1 MFMIDFLMR
10 EMLDRDLE
18 RIDNLN
24 KEVDYLKTIW
34 HDDDAYNQRM
44 KYLEQTYNETDFQY
58 IVDKVSLYNSV
69 DKIKKIWYNKRVMKK
84 ERT

>member
-1 MFMIDFLMR
+1 MIDFLMR

-34 HDDDAYNQRM
+34 HDDDIYNQRM
-44 KYLEQTYNETDFQY
+44 EYLKQVYNETDFQY
-58 IVDKVSLYNSV
+58 IVDKVSL
-69 DKIKKIWYNKRVMKK
+69 
-84 ERT
+84 

>member
-34 HDDDAYNQRM
+34 HDDDAYNERM
-44 KYLEQTYNETDFQY
+44 KYLEETYNKSFLEVFGRNY
-58 IVDKVSLYNSV
+58 L
-69 DKIKKIWYNKRVMKK
+69 
-84 ERT
+84 